1 VPAEKTEEVM
11 LDIYARSP
19 AGVPYP
25 VLHGAEYLR
34 IELSA
39 RADGKF
45 LASLTATTVDEE
57 EPQLIDQEI
66 ACERVASIEEF
77 FALIKKHVRI
87 AQQPAPL
94 PQLS

>member
-1 VPAEKTEEVM
+1 M
-11 LDIYARSP
+11 LDIYAHSP

-57 EPQLIDQEI
+57 EEPQLIDQEI
-66 ACERVASIEEF
+66 ASERVASIEEF
-77 FALIKKHVRI
+77 FALIKRHVCI
-87 AQQPAPL
+87 AEPSAPF
-94 PQLS
+94 PSRLS

>member
-1 VPAEKTEEVM
+1 M

-25 VLHGAEYLR
+25 VLRGAEFLR

-39 RADGKF
+39 RDDGKF
-45 LASLTATTVDEE
+45 LASLTATTVDED

-66 ACERVASIEEF
+66 ATERVASIDELLT
-77 FALIKKHVRI
+77 LIKTHVRI
-87 AQQPAPL
+87 AQPSAPL
-94 PQLS
+94 PQRLS